1 MKRRYRQR
9 IQYKV
14 PVVFTMGAQLGEGH
28 VLDLTI
34 PGCLIESPIRVSKGQ
49 SLSLKIFLPGLE
61 APITVSLG
69 VVRWSNV
76 KQFGV
81 EFIKMEN
88 SQGRLLNQFVG
99 KHLSDPASPKAKRRS
114 FSDPG
119 GNNWHLQTYDRR
131 STTPCPEQPSEA
143 MMSTLNQKVSKFVAA
158 SEALHWRLIEG
169 DVLSAEDRNTI
180 ERTAVQLLMRVE
192 VSTRGPVWPQGSSRD
207 KAWKRLDDHVKQEPH
222 P

>member
-9 IQYKV
+9 IQSKV
-14 PVVFTMGAQLGEGH
+14 PVIFTMGSHLGEGH
-28 VLDLTI
+28 VLDITI
-34 PGCLIESPIRVSKGQ
+34 PGCLIESPVRIPKGQ
-49 SLSLKIFLPGLE
+49 SLHLKVFLPGLE

-69 VVRWSNV
+69 VVRWSNG

-88 SQGRLLNQFVG
+88 SHERLLNQFVG
-99 KHLSDPASPKAKRRS
+99 LHLSDPVPSKAKRRS

-119 GNNWHLQTYDRR
+119 GNNWHLQTYDPR
-131 STTPCPEQPSEA
+131 STTPWHEQPREE
-143 MMSTLNQKVSKFVAA
+143 MMSALNQQVSKFVAA

-169 DVLSAEDRNTI
+169 DLLSADDRNTI

-192 VSTRGPVWPQGSSRD
+192 GSTRGPVWSQGPSSD
-207 KAWKRLDDHVKQEPH
+207 KVWKRLDDNVKQEPH